1 MLTSIQNQ
9 SLGQSQQNSFH
20 KSLIIRIPSDVLNFL
35 KGNLYYLFHLSSAL
49 KPKIQQ
55 DILVI
60 AKVLPWPATK
70 KSWPILS
77 SKKMVDIEL
86 SLFRSS
92 VTILGTSF
100 VPLFLIEDLSSWSAG
115 NCLWSGYKQ

>member
-9 SLGQSQQNSFH
+9 SLGQSQQSNFH
-20 KSLIIRIPSDVLNFL
+20 KSLIIRIPSDVLNFF
-35 KGNLYYLFHLSSAL
+35 KGNLYYLFHLSHAL
-49 KPKIQQ
+49 KPKIQK

-60 AKVLPWPATK
+60 AEVLPWPAAK
-70 KSWPILS
+70 KSRPILS

-86 SLFRSS
+86 CLFRSS
-92 VTILGTSF
+92 VTILGTNF
-100 VPLFLIEDLSSWSAG
+100 VPLFLIEDLSSWSVG